1 MESKGEV
8 SCGVLIFYNQ
18 SVLLP
23 FDNVEEDSVIKL
35 DSSKL
40 DAIALGIQIS
50 LGLLVVK

>member
-1 MESKGEV
+1 MESREGG

-18 SVLLP
+18 SVLLL
-23 FDNVEEDSVIKL
+23 FDNVEEVSIIKL